1 MKTTNLTFAL
11 LGVLLSGNAWSA
23 TGNDLIQWGTN
34 GPKGTTFMD
43 GVYMGYISGVSDFSN
58 GILYCAP
65 PGVTNG
71 QNVAVVTKFLKA
83 NPEKWT
89 EQAASLI
96 VQALTKAY
104 PACKT
109 K

>member
-1 MKTTNLTFAL
+1 MKTIKITLAI
-11 LGVLLSGNAWSA
+11 LGASLSGYAWSA
-23 TGNDLIQWGTN
+23 TGNDLMQWGAN
-34 GPKGTTFMD
+34 GPNGSGFID
-43 GVYMGYISGVSDFSN
+43 GIYMGYISGVADVSN
-58 GILYCAP
+58 GILFCAP
-65 PGVTNG
+65 FGVTNG

-96 VQALTKAY
+96 VQALSSAY
-104 PACKT
+104 PACKA

>member
-1 MKTTNLTFAL
+1 MNQIKWIAAVAVLFA
-11 LGVLLSGNAWSA
+11 SGQAWSA
-23 TGNDLIQWGTN
+23 TGNDLMQWGAN
-34 GPKGTTFMD
+34 GPNGSGFID
-43 GVYMGYISGVSDFSN
+43 GVYMGYISGVADTSN
-58 GILYCAP
+58 GILFCAP
-65 PGVTNG
+65 IGVTNG

-96 VQALTKAY
+96 VQALSKAY
-104 PACKT
+104 PACKA

>member
-1 MKTTNLTFAL
+1 MKNIKVVFAF
-11 LGVLLSGNAWSA
+11 LGACLSGNAWSA
-23 TGNDLIQWGTN
+23 TGNDLMQWGANGTN
-34 GPKGTTFMD
+34 GSGFVD
-43 GVYMGYISGVSDFSN
+43 GVYMGYISGVADLSN
-58 GILYCAP
+58 GILFCAP
-65 PGVTNG
+65 TGVTNG

-96 VQALTKAY
+96 VQALSKAY
-104 PACKT
+104 PACKA